1 MQLRK
6 ALMSSLILCA
16 PASNAQLSGDLDLS
30 FSGDG
35 IATVDFATNQDD
47 RGQCMLVQPDGR
59 ILLAGGSHQGNGVKF
74 ALARLMPDGS
84 LDASFGT
91 NGRATSQVGSPPSLD
106 DSFYALA
113 LQPDGKIV
121 AVGRTFSNGVGYRAA
136 VLRYNSN
143 GTLDAS
149 FSGDGIQVDDL
160 GAGNDDSYYG
170 VAVQPDGRIVAAGIA
185 KGTVDYDVVVARY
198 TTSGALDASF
208 SSDGYAIMD
217 IGNVDNRASAM
228 VLQPDGSIVIAGEHG
243 PPSVDCDFLLARFT
257 PTGGLDPNFGTNGVV
272 ISAFSTSTD
281 WAYALA
287 LQPDG
292 RLVASGLVA
301 NGAQVNLAL
310 ARYEAD
316 GDLDPTFDGDGLA
329 LNTYSAVGYARSVA
343 VLPDG
348 RIAAGGNASSLFMA
362 VMYNANGTPDTGFS
376 ADGVVTP
383 ITGSS
388 AFAYAV
394 AVQSDGK
401 LLLAGQANYGA
412 TANNFVVARYYTA
425 PVLIGLDELNEQAGA
440 LSVLPNPATDMV
452 HVRGRAND
460 LMRVTDM
467 TGRTMLLRTMRADQL
482 SIDVSGWA
490 RGSYLITLER
500 EGTILREKVVVE

>member
-1 MQLRK
+1 MRPRL
-6 ALMSSLILCA
+6 ALLSTLILCVIH
-16 PASNAQLSGDLDLS
+16 ASAQQSGDLDPS

-59 ILLAGGSHQGNGVKF
+59 ILVGGGSHQGNGVKF

-84 LDASFGT
+84 LDATFGT
-91 NGRATSQVGSPPSLD
+91 NGRVATQVGSPPSLD

-113 LQPDGKIV
+113 LQPDGKII
-121 AVGRTFSNGVGYRAA
+121 AVGRTFATGIGYRAA

-149 FSGDGIQVDDL
+149 FSGDGIQVDNL
-160 GAGNDDSYYG
+160 GSGDDDSYYG
-170 VAVQPDGRIVAAGIA
+170 VAVQPDGRIVVAGIA
-185 KGTVDYDVVVARY
+185 KGSADYDVVVARY

-208 SSDGYAIMD
+208 SSDGYTIMD
-217 IGNVDNRASAM
+217 IGTVDNRASAM
-228 VLQPDGSIVIAGEHG
+228 VLQPDGNIVIAGEHG

-257 PTGGLDPNFGTNGVV
+257 PTGALDTSFGTNGVA
-272 ISAFSTSTD
+272 ISAFSASTD

-287 LQPDG
+287 LQSDG
-292 RLVASGLVA
+292 RLIASGLVA
-301 NGAQVNLAL
+301 NGAQVNLAI

-316 GDLDPTFDGDGLA
+316 GDLDPTFDGDGLV

-348 RIAAGGNASSLFMA
+348 RIAAGGNAGSLFMA
-362 VMYNANGTPDTGFS
+362 VIYNADGTPDTGFS

-412 TANNFVVARYYTA
+412 TANNFVVARFYTA
-425 PVLIGLDELNEQAGA
+425 PVLIGLDELDERFA
-440 LSVLPNPATDMV
+440 LSVLPNPASDQ
-452 HVRGRAND
+452 VRVSGRAND
-460 LMRVTDM
+460 VLRVADM
-467 TGRTMLLRTMRADQL
+467 TGRVMLVRTMRAHQQT
-482 SIDVSGWA
+482 IDVSGWA
-490 RGSYLITLER
+490 RGTYVFTLER
-500 EGTILREKVVVE
+500 QGRILREKLMVE